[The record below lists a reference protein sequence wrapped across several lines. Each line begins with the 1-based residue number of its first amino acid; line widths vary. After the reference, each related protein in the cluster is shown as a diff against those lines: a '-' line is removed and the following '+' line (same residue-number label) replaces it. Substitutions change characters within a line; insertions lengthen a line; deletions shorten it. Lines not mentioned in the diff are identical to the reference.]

1 MNKLINI
8 MRILRGPDGCPWDK
22 RQTFESLSSCLLE
35 ESSEIIDA
43 VLEKDYDKITE
54 ELGDL
59 LSIISM
65 LIVMGEEKNKFN
77 KDKVIKTAR
86 EKMIRRHPHVFA
98 EKKAKDMDSAYQ
110 IWHEEKDKEDII
122 KKRKSVLE
130 DVSKTLP
137 GLSRADKI
145 GRRVAKVGFDWEQ
158 IDPAIEKIE
167 EELTE
172 LKNELNKKRKSKN
185 KIIEE
190 LGDLLFSVVNV
201 GRKLKINSEVAL
213 RKANIKFI
221 KRFKRL
227 EYEINNKGKKLID
240 CSLNELDSVWNSL
253 KKKS

>member
-130 DVSKTLP
+130 DISKTLP
-137 GLSRADKI
+137 ALSRADKI

-158 IDPAIEKIE
+158 IDQAIEKIE